1 MVTLRMPRV
10 TGYLYPWDILGDPGA
25 AVEVAALGVDRAA
38 LAASYHSVRAATP
51 RHPHRRLVDAHSA
64 ALYVPVADSAWAGQ
78 ALVPGDAREW
88 TGTDNSFAA
97 AAQGLRGA
105 GLEVDAWTVL
115 THSTRLGRANPQ
127 LCVRNAFGEVYS
139 YALCPSQAEVRSYAL
154 TVVDQVLELGQPDGL
169 ILEAVG
175 ALGFAHQ
182 NRHEKTDGGDYGP
195 AVQNLLSLCFCGACA
210 RAYGGRGLDP
220 GSLASHVR
228 DSIRALQRRSAAG
241 TASGAAPGTDSP
253 DRLIEPDLLNTFGEV
268 LECRWDAAA
277 ALLEGVLDRARS
289 HGVSRIAVDAD
300 PDLWAT
306 GPFLPAQALARTAD
320 SNSFVSVLQ
329 GWGSV
334 EGGIGKLDAA
344 RQAVPGAGP
353 YGAYVLTLPPKEAS
367 ADQWVQDWRRLGEA
381 GYEELHIYHLGLAS
395 DTRRAA
401 LTGALRALRMS

>member
-1 MVTLRMPRV
+1 MVTPRTPRV

-25 AVEVAALGVDRAA
+25 AVEVAALGVDRVA

-51 RHPHRRLVDAHSA
+51 RHPHRRVVDAHGA
-64 ALYVPVADSAWAGQ
+64 ALYVPVAASAWAGQ

-97 AAQGLRGA
+97 GAQGLRGA

-115 THSTRLGRANPQ
+115 THSTRLGRENPQ

-139 YALCPSQAEVRSYAL
+139 YALCPSQAAVRSYAR

-175 ALGFAHQ
+175 ALGFGHQ

-220 GSLASHVR
+220 ESLASQVR
-228 DSIRALQRRSAAG
+228 DSIRALQRGSVAG
-241 TASGAAPGTDSP
+241 TAPGTDAP
-253 DRLIEPDLLNTFGEV
+253 DRPVGPDLLDTFGEI

-300 PDLWAT
+300 PDPWAT
-306 GPFLPAQALARTAD
+306 GPFLPAQALARTAGR
-320 SNSFVSVLQ
+320 NSVVSVLQ
-329 GWGSV
+329 GWGSA
-334 EGGIGKLDAA
+334 EAGIGRLDAA

-353 YGAYVLTLPPKEAS
+353 YGVYVLTLPPKEAS
-367 ADQWVQDWRRLGEA
+367 ADQWAQDWGGLGEA
-381 GYEELHIYHLGLAS
+381 GYEELHVYHLGLAS
-395 DTRRAA
+395 DARRRA
-401 LTGALRALRMS
+401 LTEALRTLRAS